1 MSKYRSRASRLR
13 SRSRRQQWLRW
24 RSQQHALVPEDRLWL
39 MYQLAVRFWGL
50 AKPSTVNDSGM
61 SNVPKQS
68 RQRDIFPLAP
78 LGISEHRLPEWD
90 SQRWGV
96 LRCFA
101 NAVIGALNWCYGCK
115 LVPDRRRHRT
125 AAQSDV
131 VHRVVARSVEF
142 YLRLQKSQPGSWES
156 FTPDWVPLT
165 DRPSGPKYGDLRAEA
180 VDVLPQAGVCD
191 PTPCLPEHVQQIV
204 NDEVAMFSVA
214 PGGQG
219 GVRQAGREAVTGQ
232 AAGANRA
239 GEGWWRCH
247 CCGKA
252 GWSTP
257 TGSVARTSCLCSC
270 HPTTEATAS
279 GLTNCFDFS
288 GVWPWEETTM

>member
-1 MSKYRSRASRLR
+1 
-13 SRSRRQQWLRW
+13 
-24 RSQQHALVPEDRLWL
+24 
-39 MYQLAVRFWGL
+39 MYQLAVRFWRL
-50 AKPSTVNDSGM
+50 VKPSTVNDSGM

-78 LGISEHRLPEWD
+78 LGISEHKLPEWD
-90 SQRWGV
+90 NQRWGV

-101 NAVIGALNWCYGCK
+101 NAVIGALNWCSGCK
-115 LVPDRRRHRT
+115 LVPDRRPHRT

-156 FTPDWVPLT
+156 FTPDWVPLP

-204 NDEVAMFSVA
+204 NDEVSMFF
-214 PGGQG
+214 
-219 GVRQAGREAVTGQ
+219 
-232 AAGANRA
+232 
-239 GEGWWRCH
+239 
-247 CCGKA
+247 
-252 GWSTP
+252 WS
-257 TGSVARTSCLCSC
+257 A
-270 HPTTEATAS
+270 
-279 GLTNCFDFS
+279 
-288 GVWPWEETTM
+288 